1 MNTLPKPASGTGSN
15 ASRLPAPT
23 PTSKLRSAGSA
34 AAAAARGAGK
44 RGASPSPC
52 ADKPFAAPSAT
63 TATKGNAAKKPRAAP
78 TTGASSNLNKG
89 ATFSKSM
96 MQLPGSEGFGSRFA
110 PITATTGRASTIVP
124 RRGGGATGT
133 TAASEARTRAT
144 LGKTTSVRVGERGSN
159 TSTRSSTMTTT
170 SSRSVMNDKTNT
182 SGDKDKIKVPK
193 APKRQPWDLKG
204 RLEDMESYLRTTQER
219 LGALENQ
226 NTELQSNVEEKET
239 VVQQN
244 TEELDSLRAHIDSL
258 RKAKDDLQRQL
269 DLEADK
275 VKAKN
280 REIEDL
286 QYAKSSLDRRIQG
299 LEGEVATKI
308 SEVNGLKST
317 VAEVTSASAGLEAK
331 LTATKVQLE
340 EALTKVSG
348 LEKLSSDQAE
358 TLELYKQKERSY
370 ETERRKLHNAI
381 QELKGNIRVFCRVR
395 PLLGDQE
402 TRGGDLQRPRHLTF
416 SGDKALEITRAADSP
431 NGASTSVSGKAE
443 TFQFDFDHV
452 FDMGASQGQVFEE
465 VSQLVQ
471 SAIDGYNV
479 CIFAYGQTGSG
490 KTFTMEGGEEAGQ
503 QGIIPR
509 TIAQI
514 FESTRD
520 LVDKGWSY
528 KMEASF
534 VEIYNEEIRDLLAT
548 EKGLKY
554 DIKRIDP
561 KSTEIYVTNL
571 KVEDVTSD
579 VGGDLIER
587 LLRRAKKNRAVAA
600 TNCNERSS
608 RSHSVF
614 ILKIHGKNSKTQES
628 CVGSLNLVDLAGSE
642 RLKSSGSTGMRLE
655 ETKNINSS
663 LSNLSKVI
671 LALANSKDGSSHIPY
686 RDSKLT
692 HLLMNSLGGNS
703 KTLMFVNLNPREEF
717 FSESLN
723 SLRFA
728 KRVNQCQ
735 IGTASK
741 KVTDLK

>member
-1 MNTLPKPASGTGSN
+1 M
-15 ASRLPAPT
+15 
-23 PTSKLRSAGSA
+23 
-34 AAAAARGAGK
+34 
-44 RGASPSPC
+44 
-52 ADKPFAAPSAT
+52 
-63 TATKGNAAKKPRAAP
+63 
-78 TTGASSNLNKG
+78 
-89 ATFSKSM
+89 
-96 MQLPGSEGFGSRFA
+96 
-110 PITATTGRASTIVP
+110 
-124 RRGGGATGT
+124 GT

-144 LGKTTSVRVGERGSN
+144 LGKTTSVRVG
-159 TSTRSSTMTTT
+159 TAPSTRSSTMTTT
-170 SSRSVMNDKTNT
+170 STRTAMNDKTNT
-182 SGDKDKIKVPK
+182 SGDKEKPKVTK

-204 RLEDMESYLRTTQER
+204 RLEDMEALFRSTQER
-219 LGALENQ
+219 VGALENQ
-226 NTELQSNVEEKET
+226 NVELKSNVEEKET

-244 TEELDSLRAHIDSL
+244 TEELDNARGQIDSL
-258 RKAKDDLQRQL
+258 RKQRQDLQKQL
-269 DLEADK
+269 DDETDK

-280 REIEDL
+280 RELEDM
-286 QYAKSSLDRRIQG
+286 QYTKSSLERRIQG

-331 LTATKVQLE
+331 LSATKVQLD
-340 EALTKVSG
+340 EALTKVSD
-348 LEKLSSDQAE
+348 LEKLSANQSESIEQF
-358 TLELYKQKERSY
+358 KQKERSY

-395 PLLGDQE
+395 PLLGQE
-402 TRGGDLQRPRHLTF
+402 VADGLDRPKHLTF
-416 SGDKALEITRAADSP
+416 NNDKALEITRAADAP

-452 FDMGASQGQVFEE
+452 FDTSTSQDQVFEE

-490 KTFTMEGGEEAGQ
+490 KTFTMEGGEDEGQ
-503 QGIIPR
+503 EGIIPR
-509 TIAQI
+509 TIRQI
-514 FESTRD
+514 FETTRGLD
-520 LVDKGWSY
+520 DKGWNY

-554 DIKRIDP
+554 DIKRVDP
-561 KSTEIYVTNL
+561 KSTEIYVSNL
-571 KVEDVTSD
+571 KVEDVTC
-579 VGGDLIER
+579 GENIGP
-587 LLRRAKKNRAVAA
+587 LLRRAKRHRAVAA

-614 ILKIHGKNSKTQES
+614 ILKIHGKNLKTSES

-671 LALANSKDGSSHIPY
+671 LALANSKDGSSHVPY

-717 FSESLN
+717 FNESLN

-741 KVTDLK
+741 KVTDLNK